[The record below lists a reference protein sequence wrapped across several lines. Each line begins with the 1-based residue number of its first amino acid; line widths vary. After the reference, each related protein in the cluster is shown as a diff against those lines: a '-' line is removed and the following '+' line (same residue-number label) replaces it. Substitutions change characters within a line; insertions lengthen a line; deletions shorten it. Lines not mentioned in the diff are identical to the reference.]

1 MDERTGKEL
10 VRHMSSLALMGVPQT
25 HTLPDGYRIQL
36 APWGRR
42 ELLLIGLPLLI
53 ATVLI
58 ATLAGPWAPLA
69 FVPGVVLAA
78 LLWFFRD
85 PPRAIPV
92 EEAAYVSPADGR
104 VTDVTHLD
112 EYHFFGGPAT
122 RVGIFL
128 SVLDVHVNRVPAEAE
143 VVEMHYAEGARH
155 DARTPEATD
164 HNESQW
170 IGWQEP
176 CGARF
181 AVRQVSGAVARR
193 IVCPL
198 SPGDHYGRGER
209 FGMIKFG
216 SRTELIVPA
225 GVQIAVKAGDRV
237 HGGSTILARR

>member
-1 MDERTGKEL
+1 
-10 VRHMSSLALMGVPQT
+10 MSSFALMSVPET
-25 HTLPDGYRIQL
+25 HALPDGYRVQL
-36 APWGRR
+36 APWGGR
-42 ELLLIGLPLLI
+42 ELLLYGAPLLA

-58 ATLAGPWAPLA
+58 AVFAGAWAPLA
-69 FVPGVVLAA
+69 LAPGALLLM

-85 PPRAIPV
+85 PPRAIPL
-92 EEAAYVSPADGR
+92 EEGAYVAPADGR
-104 VTDVTHLD
+104 VTDITDLD
-112 EYHFFGGPAT
+112 EYHYLGGPAK
-122 RVGIFL
+122 RIGIFL
-128 SVLDVHVNRVPAEAE
+128 SVFDVHVNRVPAEAH
-143 VVEMHYAEGARH
+143 VVETHYAEGARH

-170 IGWQEP
+170 VGWEEP
-176 CGARF
+176 CGVRF

-198 SPGDHYGRGER
+198 SPGDAYGRGQR

-225 GVQIAVKAGDRV
+225 WVEVSVQVGDRV